1 MALLGALQLLLTAM
15 AASLLFSER
24 LAARESYLAFAV
36 DRVRGHFLVSLNT
49 RELPHPGA
57 AALGW
62 LEQNVTTV
70 LLVDDD
76 PETLA
81 AWDIC
86 CMQQGYGVQTARD
99 GEHALALLDA
109 TKADIVVAD
118 WRMPK
123 MSGSALC
130 QAVRNNPVLADTLF
144 ILVSG
149 ESSPPA
155 FVRYDAFLRKPLDY
169 PELFSTMRR
178 LLDVRAEERAAT
190 RWLPSM

>member
-1 MALLGALQLLLTAM
+1 M
-15 AASLLFSER
+15 
-24 LAARESYLAFAV
+24 
-36 DRVRGHFLVSLNT
+36 
-49 RELPHPGA
+49 PHPGA

-62 LEQNVTTV
+62 LELNVTTTV

-81 AWDIC
+81 AWAIC
-86 CMQQGYGVQTARD
+86 CAQQGYEVQSATD
-99 GEHALALLDA
+99 GGHALALLDA
-109 TKADIVVAD
+109 TQIDIVVAD

-130 QAVRNNPVLADTLF
+130 QAIRNHPALADTLF

-169 PELFSTMRR
+169 PELFATMRR

-190 RWLPSM
+190 RKLPSV

>member
-1 MALLGALQLLLTAM
+1 M
-15 AASLLFSER
+15 
-24 LAARESYLAFAV
+24 
-36 DRVRGHFLVSLNT
+36 
-49 RELPHPGA
+49 
-57 AALGW
+57 
-62 LEQNVTTV
+62 TTV

-81 AWDIC
+81 AWAIC
-86 CMQQGYGVQTARD
+86 CAQEGYGVQTSRD
-99 GEHALALLDA
+99 GQHALSLLDA
-109 TKADIVVAD
+109 MRIDIVVAD
-118 WRMPK
+118 WRMPR

-169 PELFSTMRR
+169 SELFSTMCR
-178 LLDVRAEERAAT
+178 LLNVRAEGRAAM
-190 RWLPSM
+190 RRLSGV